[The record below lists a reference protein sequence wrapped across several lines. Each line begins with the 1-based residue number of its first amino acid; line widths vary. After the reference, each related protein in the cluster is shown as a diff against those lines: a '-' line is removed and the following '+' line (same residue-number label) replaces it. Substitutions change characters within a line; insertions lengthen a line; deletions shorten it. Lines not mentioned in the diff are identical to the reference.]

1 MRPGLFLG
9 IVVLTVA
16 YILHSPARSCAGQSS
31 SEDSLDS
38 DALAS
43 ETPPQAPSPKSGRD
57 TEVSSRQD
65 PDQGGH
71 IPGAEHAGMD
81 TAPGTSRVL
90 GSSKQ
95 PP

>member
-1 MRPGLFLG
+1 MRPRLFLG

-16 YILHSPARSCAGQSS
+16 CILHSPARSCAGRSS
-31 SEDSLDS
+31 SEDSLGL

-43 ETPPQAPSPKSGRD
+43 ETPPQAPSPKSGCD

-71 IPGAEHAGMD
+71 IPGAGHAGMD
-81 TAPGTSRVL
+81 MAPGTSKVS
-90 GSSKQ
+90 GSSE
-95 PP
+95 